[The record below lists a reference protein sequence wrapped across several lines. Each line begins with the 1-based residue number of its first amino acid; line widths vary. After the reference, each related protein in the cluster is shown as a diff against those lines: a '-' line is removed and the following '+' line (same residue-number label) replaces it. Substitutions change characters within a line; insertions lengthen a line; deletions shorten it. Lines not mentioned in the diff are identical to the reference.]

1 MWSLGV
7 AKQEEEVT
15 KKVPAK
21 EEAVVG
27 TSFARSNPFF
37 DEEHY
42 SLLQVRRGED
52 VRERT
57 KTKAS
62 EIKTSECVEVGTAEE
77 GLVVGLCDDHSHWSC
92 CCLEHT
98 EEETTTAL
106 TEAWMTRILGGCP
119 GQGERRRCCS

>member
-1 MWSLGV
+1 M
-7 AKQEEEVT
+7 
-15 KKVPAK
+15 
-21 EEAVVG
+21 G
-27 TSFARSNPFF
+27 TSVARSYPFF

-62 EIKTSECVEVGTAEE
+62 EIKTSECVEVGKA
-77 GLVVGLCDDHSHWSC
+77 VVGMVAGLGDDHSDWSC

-106 TEAWMTRILGGCP
+106 TEAWMMRILGGCP

>member
-1 MWSLGV
+1 M
-7 AKQEEEVT
+7 T

-27 TSFARSNPFF
+27 TSFARSYPFF

-77 GLVVGLCDDHSHWSC
+77 ELVVGLCDEHSNWSC

-106 TEAWMTRILGGCP
+106 TEAWMTRILGGCQ

>member
-1 MWSLGV
+1 MGTTCSSPAVMQSTPSFSDRSWCVLL
-7 AKQEEEVT
+7 EEFCRCDT
-15 KKVPAK
+15 
-21 EEAVVG
+21 
-27 TSFARSNPFF
+27 NPDPTRFLMKNTT
-37 DEEHY
+37 HY
-42 SLLQVRRGED
+42 SRD

-62 EIKTSECVEVGTAEE
+62 EIETSECVEVGKA
-77 GLVVGLCDDHSHWSC
+77 VVGMVEGLCDEHSDWSC

-119 GQGERRRCCS
+119 GQGERKR